1 MILMKQIYRWLHPDI
16 TLIRVDQKYLMS
28 ISEKYADLK
37 VGQKKNLDP
46 VVHLVYVFIS
56 HGFFLQLFY
65 VCFKN
70 LQP

>member
-1 MILMKQIYRWLHPDI
+1 MILTKQIYRWPHPNI

-56 HGFFLQLFY
+56 HVVFFFAIILCLF
-65 VCFKN
+65 
-70 LQP
+70 